1 MGAERERLGFL
12 TDPCF
17 FFPLSKS
24 PFISPSQPICV
35 HVSSEISYLDI
46 TSENT
51 FFFSSSPFN
60 SFTNSG
66 KSPSVISILFKM
78 YSTFFYAFF
87 IFIRFKSV
95 ISQFFAKQRSSRESS
110 FSWTECSV
118 STTY

>member
-51 FFFSSSPFN
+51 FFFLPHHLTALQTVGSRHC
-60 SFTNSG
+60 
-66 KSPSVISILFKM
+66 ILFKM

-95 ISQFFAKQRSSRESS
+95 ISEFFAKQRSSRESS